1 MLFPYNGNLY
11 VTLTKNQVTVMLRRS
26 ATCHILRYGYY
37 TSGSSTHNSTM
48 PERWVC
54 VCVDCEQGTDMGIE
68 RSGLDG
74 LDDGSRLHWLQYP
87 FSKVHGND

>member
-1 MLFPYNGNLY
+1 
-11 VTLTKNQVTVMLRRS
+11 
-26 ATCHILRYGYY
+26 
-37 TSGSSTHNSTM
+37 
-48 PERWVC
+48 
-54 VCVDCEQGTDMGIE
+54 MGIE